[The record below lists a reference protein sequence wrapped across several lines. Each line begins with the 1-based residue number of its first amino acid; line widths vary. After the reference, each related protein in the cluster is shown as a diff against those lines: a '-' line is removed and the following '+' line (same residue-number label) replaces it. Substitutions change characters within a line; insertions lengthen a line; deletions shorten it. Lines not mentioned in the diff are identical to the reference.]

1 MEEIIAFS
9 FFISNQPDG
18 VAKRS
23 LSGFLQQLAAA
34 KIKLRTIS
42 ASGDR
47 QRFKIYCVPEDPA
60 KLRAF
65 LKSAKIRATERA
77 ALFVEYKDVT
87 SCLYAFD
94 KIAISAFDFNGFDA
108 TVVAQKALG
117 FMWSDKPF
125 Q

>member
-1 MEEIIAFS
+1 MEKIIAFS
-9 FFISNQPDG
+9 FFISNQPEG
-18 VAKRS
+18 TAKRS
-23 LSGFLQQLAAA
+23 LSEFLQKVAEA

-42 ASGDR
+42 ASADR
-47 QRFKIYCVPEDPA
+47 RRFKIYCVPEDPV

-65 LKSAKIRATERA
+65 LKSAKIRATERVA
-77 ALFVEYKDVT
+77 FVVEYKDVT
-87 SCLYAFD
+87 SCLSAFN

-108 TVVAQKALG
+108 TVIAQKALG